1 MAVSVKRIKL
11 NVDEGVL
18 AMLNA
23 LVAVRCVMGAS
34 GTLENVAL
42 TLLTEIEAGKDEFL
56 IGLCDGKIVVE
67 AV

>member
-1 MAVSVKRIKL
+1 MSVKRIKL

-18 AMLNA
+18 AMLHA
-23 LVAVRCVMGAS
+23 LLTVRCVMGAS
-34 GTLENVAL
+34 GPLENVAL

-56 IGLCDGKIVVE
+56 IGMANGQIIVE